1 MDAIEMLT
9 KDHDKVRELF
19 KRFNGGGGLTGI
31 IRRTTGTIEPRE
43 RRTALAQICKELDMH
58 TRIEERIFYPA
69 VTKLDDGRLVELV
82 QEALSEHAKVKQQ
95 VSHLRTRR
103 GDEDGVVEE
112 VQELE
117 QCVEHHAT
125 EEEKEMFPR
134 VRNLMPEAERKELGL
149 RMRSLKHAA
158 PEAARRTAK
167 APSAARGRARSTAG
181 SKKVAARKRGSQKAN
196 STKRAKARGRPKS
209 RVARRR

>member
-95 VSHLRTRR
+95 VGHLRTRR
-103 GDEDGVVEE
+103 GDEDGVAEE

-196 STKRAKARGRPKS
+196 STKRAKARRRPKS

>member
-1 MDAIEMLT
+1 
-9 KDHDKVRELF
+9 
-19 KRFNGGGGLTGI
+19 
-31 IRRTTGTIEPRE
+31 
-43 RRTALAQICKELDMH
+43 
-58 TRIEERIFYPA
+58 
-69 VTKLDDGRLVELV
+69 
-82 QEALSEHAKVKQQ
+82 
-95 VSHLRTRR
+95 
-103 GDEDGVVEE
+103 
-112 VQELE
+112 
-117 QCVEHHAT
+117 VEHHAT

-196 STKRAKARGRPKS
+196 STKRAKARRRPKS
-209 RVARRR
+209 RVARRRYAAREPTVRHGTTT